1 MISKED
7 LSTLRSKNYQ
17 LIFNIGVPFSGKK
30 TQCEKISNE
39 FKYSKLYM
47 HEIIQKEIKSNTTLG
62 QEAKKYI
69 DNKEPIKTDILTSI
83 LISNI
88 IESHELSIMIEGFPN
103 TLEEALFFEQNV
115 IPITKIIQY
124 NASEEE
130 CYHRIEES
138 KLTGKF
144 PKDEFSKKYNEIL
157 KNVNEINNFYKP
169 FSIIHN
175 IDANKSI
182 AEVNCELKKN
192 LYPIIYSIIGKRYS
206 GKTEL
211 SKELNNKIGMTLIN
225 FDDFLKE
232 PEICERKSETEY
244 VINKFILK
252 LRKMQDI
259 RVLIEDFPQN
269 KDQYTFF
276 INNCRPLEKIYY
288 LNADNSS
295 CLERLKNIPVDDSNY
310 TDCSTLDSML
320 FEFEQKKPFIDFLKQ
335 KANLLEI
342 DVNSHKVL
350 TVERM
355 MKKIQPY
362 ITYIQVENDIT
373 PESKEELFNK
383 LKEKYHFWEII
394 ISDLIDNAKKRNMLP
409 NKPLEEITTEEK
421 INIIRKILFREECSK
436 IILNTFPLTMNE
448 LNLFESSL
456 CQISKYIVLTENQIL
471 SSIQDVNSMA
481 VYFYKKNIVT
491 TINPKDISKDYMVE
505 ECLDMTRDINIIFGM
520 PQTGKTSL
528 AKYFKDNFGFELL
541 DFKELTEKVKKTKVD
556 PENPDAE
563 VEITFPDLV
572 NGLKDYLKNT
582 PLNKKI
588 IVDNVFIPNS
598 PEPFLIDT
606 YEKAVEIV
614 KAIGSFRNLYIIDI
628 DEKTLL
634 DRYKAKE
641 GITEELSE
649 DQKAAFNETLEK
661 PKKLLDDIKNA
672 SNYIINLK
680 YGKTLMDTLK
690 TVNENIGYNFI
701 LIKHEYD
708 ISLEK
713 TLKLFA
719 ARNKLL
725 YINVPRLIYEH
736 FYENDEDA
744 KKLEGFYGKKLLKQ
758 ECKNQENIEE
768 IIYYKYNPVHFEK
781 KLVNSLILKYISIN
795 YRNFENT
802 GHFILLS
809 GYLNYDL
816 LQNPEEPYNL
826 PLLEIKNSMEL
837 GELTAF
843 VQMTRSDIK
852 HIEDEK
858 PEQIIIE
865 KPKKKKKQP
874 KEGEEGEGEGGEGG
888 EAEGEKP
895 EGEEGA
901 EGENP
906 EGEEEKQEEEEPQE
920 EENPDGAP
928 KFKPENFSW
937 TSYDGKPRNYVQV
950 LKRLKAYPVKF
961 IEASDTCREE
971 LIKVI
976 GSHIDNYM
984 ARKESGYTGMITII
998 KINGEVPEETDES
1011 VNKVSRFIETRR
1023 EAEILGN
1030 KGKLI
1035 KDKRKAGGYSEVL

>member
-17 LIFNIGVPFSGKK
+17 LIFNIGVPSSGKK
-30 TQCEKISNE
+30 TQCEKIANE
-39 FKYSKLYM
+39 FKYSKLSM
-47 HEIIQKEIKSNTTLG
+47 QELIDKEIQSNTHIG
-62 QEAKKYI
+62 KEAKKYI
-69 DNKEPIKTDILTSI
+69 DKNEQINTEILTSI

-103 TLEEALFFEQNV
+103 TLQEALYFEETV

-124 NASEEE
+124 NAKEED
-130 CYHRIEES
+130 CFYRYEEAKKDK
-138 KLTGKF
+138 KLTKE
-144 PKDEFSKKYNEIL
+144 EFSKKYNDVL
-157 KNVNEINNFYKP
+157 KNVNEINAFYSP
-169 FSIIHN
+169 FSIIHI
-175 IDANKSI
+175 IDASKSI
-182 AEVNCELKKN
+182 AEVNSELKKK

-211 SKELNNKIGMTLIN
+211 SKELHNKTGMTLLN
-225 FDDFLKE
+225 FNDFLYE
-232 PEICERKSETEY
+232 PDICERVGETEF

-252 LRKMQDI
+252 LRKMQDV
-259 RVLIEDFPQN
+259 RVLIEDFPKN
-269 KDQYTFF
+269 KEQYIYF
-276 INNCRPLEKIYY
+276 INNCRSLEKIYY
-288 LNADNSS
+288 LNADNSF
-295 CLERLKNIPVDDSNY
+295 CLERLKNISVDDSNY

-320 FEFEQKKPFIDFLKQ
+320 YEFEQKKSFIDFLKQ

-350 TVERM
+350 TIERM

-362 ITYIQVENDIT
+362 IAYIQVENDIST
-373 PESKEELFNK
+373 ENKEELFNK
-383 LKEKYHFWEII
+383 LKDKYNFREII
-394 ISDLIDNAKKRNMLP
+394 LNDLIDNCKKRNMIP
-409 NKPLEEITTEEK
+409 DKAIEEITTEEK
-421 INIIRKILFREECSK
+421 IDLIRKILFREECSK
-436 IILNTFPLTMNE
+436 VILNTFPCTIEE

-491 TINPKDISKDYMVE
+491 TINPKDISKDYVVE
-505 ECLDMTRDINIIFGM
+505 ECLDMTRDINIIYGM

-541 DFKELTEKVKKTKVD
+541 DFKELTDKIKKSKAD
-556 PENPDAE
+556 PENPEAE
-563 VEITFPDLV
+563 AEITFPDLV
-572 NGLKDYLKNT
+572 NGLKDYLKKIS
-582 PLNKKI
+582 LNKRI
-588 IVDNVFIPNS
+588 IVDNIFIQNS
-598 PEPFLIDT
+598 PDPFLIDT
-606 YEKAVEIV
+606 YEKAVEII
-614 KAIGSFRNLYIIDI
+614 KTIGCFRNLYLIDI
-628 DEKTLL
+628 DEKTLIT
-634 DRYKAKE
+634 RYKAKE

-649 DQKAAFNETLEK
+649 DQKAAFNETLDK
-661 PKKLLDDIKNA
+661 PKKLLEDIKKV
-672 SNYIINLK
+672 SNYVIDLK
-680 YGKTLMDTLK
+680 YGSSLVNTIK
-690 TVNENIGYNFI
+690 TVNEDIGYNFI
-701 LIKHEYD
+701 IIKHEYD
-708 ISLEK
+708 ISIEK

-725 YINVPRLIYEH
+725 YINVPKLIYEH

-744 KKLEGFYGKKLLKQ
+744 KKLEGFYRKKQLKV
-758 ECKNQENIEE
+758 ECKNKENIEE

-781 KLVNSLILKYISIN
+781 NIVNKLVLKYIATN
-795 YRNFENT
+795 YRNIENT
-802 GHFILLS
+802 GNFILLS

-843 VQMTRSDIK
+843 VQITRSDIK

-865 KPKKKKKQP
+865 KPAKKKKEP
-874 KEGEEGEGEGGEGG
+874 KEGEGEQGEGE
-888 EAEGEKP
+888 K
-895 EGEEGA
+895 EEGA

-906 EGEEEKQEEEEPQE
+906 EGEEEKQEEEEPPE
-920 EENPDGAP
+920 EENPDGKP

-950 LKRLKAYPVKF
+950 LKRLKAYPIKF

-976 GSHIDNYM
+976 GSHIDNFM
-984 ARKESGYTGMITII
+984 ARKESSYNGMITII

>member
-7 LSTLRSKNYQ
+7 LYTLKEKNYQ
-17 LIFNIGVPFSGKK
+17 LIFNVGPPFSGKK

-39 FKYSKLYM
+39 FKYSKIFM
-47 HEIIQKEIKSNTTLG
+47 HEIIQKEIKLNTNLG
-62 QEAKKYI
+62 KEAKKYL
-69 DNKEPIKTDILTSI
+69 DNKELIKTEILTSI

-115 IPITKIIQY
+115 IPITKIINY
-124 NASEEE
+124 KANLDE
-130 CYHRIEES
+130 CFNRFEES
-138 KLTGKF
+138 K
-144 PKDEFSKKYNEIL
+144 PKEKMSKEEFSKKYNEII
-157 KNVNEINNFYKP
+157 KNVEIINKFYIP

-182 AEVNCELKKN
+182 AEVNSELKVH
-192 LYPIIYSIIGKRYS
+192 LYPIIYTIIGKRYS

-211 SKELNNKIGMTLIN
+211 SKVLNNKIGMNLLN
-225 FDDFLKE
+225 FNDFLKE
-232 PEICERKSETEY
+232 PEISGRKGDTEY

-252 LRKMQDI
+252 LRKMQDV

-269 KDQYTFF
+269 KEQYIFF
-276 INNCRPLEKIYY
+276 INNCRKLEKIYY

-295 CLERLKNIPVDDSNY
+295 CLERLKNIPIDDNNY

-320 FEFEQKKPFIDFLKQ
+320 FQFEQKKTFLDFLK
-335 KANLLEI
+335 KEANLLEI

-350 TVERM
+350 TIERM

-362 ITYIQVENDIT
+362 IAYIQVENDISN
-373 PESKEELFNK
+373 ESKEELFNK
-383 LKEKYHFWEII
+383 LKEKYQFWEII
-394 ISDLIDNAKKRNMLP
+394 ISDLIENAKKRNMLP
-409 NKPLEEITTEEK
+409 DKPLEEITAEAK
-421 INIIRKILFREECSK
+421 INLIRKILFREDCTK
-436 IILNTFPLTMNE
+436 IILNTFPLNIDD

-456 CQISKYIVLTENQIL
+456 CQICKYIVLTENLIL

-491 TINPKDISKDYMVE
+491 TINPKDISKDYVVE
-505 ECLDMTRDINIIFGM
+505 ECLDMTRDINIIYGM

-541 DFKELTEKVKKTKVD
+541 DFKDLTEKVKKTKVD

-563 VEITFPDLV
+563 VEITFQDLV
-572 NGLKDYLKNT
+572 NGLKNYLNNT
-582 PLNKKI
+582 PLSTKI
-588 IVDNVFIPNS
+588 IVDNIFIANS

-606 YEKAVEIV
+606 YEKAITII
-614 KAIGSFRNLYIIDI
+614 KTIGNFRNLYLIDI
-628 DEKTLL
+628 DEKTLINK
-634 DRYKAKE
+634 YKAKE

-649 DQKAAFNETLEK
+649 DQKAAFNESLEK
-661 PKKLLDDIKNA
+661 PKKLLEDIKKIT
-672 SNYIINLK
+672 NYTISLK
-680 YGKTLMDTLK
+680 YGNTLANTIS
-690 TVNENIGYNFI
+690 TVNEDIGYNFI
-701 LIKHEYD
+701 IIKHEYD
-708 ISLEK
+708 IGLEK

-725 YINVPRLIYEH
+725 YINVPKLIYEH
-736 FYENDEDA
+736 FYENDEDS
-744 KKLEGFYGKKLLKQ
+744 KKLEGFYGKKILKQ
-758 ECKNQENIEE
+758 QCKNQENLEE

-781 KLVNSLILKYISIN
+781 NIVNKIILKYISTN
-795 YRNFENT
+795 YRNIENT
-802 GHFILLS
+802 GNFILLS

-826 PLLEIKNSMEL
+826 PLLEIKNAMEL

-843 VQMTRSDIK
+843 VQITRNDIK
-852 HIEDEK
+852 YVEDEK
-858 PEQIIIE
+858 PEQIVIE
-865 KPKKKKKQP
+865 KPSKKKKQP
-874 KEGEEGEGEGGEGG
+874 KEGEEGEDKGEKEEGEGEGGG
-888 EAEGEKP
+888 
-895 EGEEGA
+895 

-906 EGEEEKQEEEEPQE
+906 EGEEEKQDEEEPQE
-920 EENPDGAP
+920 EENNPDGQP

-950 LKRLKAYPVKF
+950 LKRLKNYPLKF

-984 ARKESGYTGMITII
+984 ARKKSSYSGMITII

-1030 KGKLI
+1030 KGKII

>member
-7 LSTLRSKNYQ
+7 LYTLRSKNYQ
-17 LIFNIGVPFSGKK
+17 LIFNIGVPCSGKK

-39 FKYSKLYM
+39 FKYSKLYL
-47 HEIIQKEIKSNTTLG
+47 HEIIQKEIKSNTKLG
-62 QEAKKYI
+62 QEAKKHI
-69 DNKEPIKTDILTSI
+69 DNKEPIKTEILTSI

-88 IESHELSIMIEGFPN
+88 IESQELSIMIEGFPN

-115 IPITKIIQY
+115 IPISKIINY
-124 NASEEE
+124 NANLDE
-130 CYHRIEES
+130 CFNRYEES
-138 KLTGKF
+138 KS
-144 PKDEFSKKYNEIL
+144 KDKLSKEDFSKKFNEIL
-157 KNVNEINNFYKP
+157 KNVNEINNFYTQ

-182 AEVNCELKKN
+182 AEVNSEIKKH
-192 LYPIIYSIIGKRYS
+192 LYPIIYTIIGKRYS

-211 SKELNNKIGMTLIN
+211 SKELKNKIGMSLLDFN
-225 FDDFLKE
+225 NFLKE
-232 PEICERKSETEY
+232 PEICERKEDTEY
-244 VINKFILK
+244 VMNKFILK
-252 LRKMQDI
+252 LRKMQDL

-269 KDQYTFF
+269 KDQYIFF
-276 INNCRPLEKIYY
+276 INNCRQLEKIYY

-320 FEFEQKKPFIDFLKQ
+320 FQFEQKKNFLDFLKQ

-350 TVERM
+350 TIERM

-362 ITYIQVENDIT
+362 IAYIQVENDISS
-373 PESKEELFNK
+373 ENKEELFNK
-383 LKEKYHFWEII
+383 LKEKYKFWEII
-394 ISDLIDNAKKRNMLP
+394 ISDLIENAKKRNMLP

-421 INIIRKILFREECSK
+421 INLIRKILFREDCKK
-436 IILNTFPLTMNE
+436 IILNTFPLTMDE

-456 CQISKYIVLTENQIL
+456 CQINKYIVLTENLIL

-491 TINPKDISKDYMVE
+491 TINPKDISKDYVVE
-505 ECLDMTRDINIIFGM
+505 ECLDMTRDINIIYGM

-541 DFKELTEKVKKTKVD
+541 DFKELTERVKKTKVD

-572 NGLKDYLKNT
+572 NGLKNYLNNT

-588 IVDNVFIPNS
+588 IVDNVFIQNS
-598 PEPFLIDT
+598 PDPFLIDT
-606 YEKAVEIV
+606 YEKAIEII
-614 KAIGSFRNLYIIDI
+614 KTIGNFRKLYLIDI
-628 DEKTLL
+628 DEKTLI
-634 DRYKAKE
+634 DRYKKKE

-649 DQKAAFNETLEK
+649 DQKAAFNESLEK
-661 PKKLLDDIKNA
+661 PKKLLEDIKKI

-680 YGKTLMDTLK
+680 YGNTLMNTIK
-690 TVNENIGYNFI
+690 VVNEDIGYNFI
-701 LIKHEYD
+701 IIKHEYD

-725 YINVPRLIYEH
+725 YINVPKLIYEH

-744 KKLEGFYGKKLLKQ
+744 KQLEGFYGKKLLKQ
-758 ECKNQENIEE
+758 ECKNQDNLEE
-768 IIYYKYNPVHFEK
+768 LIYYKYNPVHFEK
-781 KLVNSLILKYISIN
+781 NIVNKLILKYISTN
-795 YRNFENT
+795 YRNIENT
-802 GHFILLS
+802 GNFILLS

-826 PLLEIKNSMEL
+826 PLLEIKNAMEL

-843 VQMTRSDIK
+843 VQITRSDIK
-852 HIEDEK
+852 HVEDEK
-858 PEQIIIE
+858 PKQLIIE
-865 KPKKKKKQP
+865 KPTKKKKEP
-874 KEGEEGEGEGGEGG
+874 KEGEEGEGQGEKEEGEGGGEG
-888 EAEGEKP
+888 
-895 EGEEGA
+895 
-901 EGENP
+901 ENQ
-906 EGEEEKQEEEEPQE
+906 EGEEEKQDEEEPQE
-920 EENPDGAP
+920 EENPDGKP

-950 LKRLKAYPVKF
+950 LKRLKAYPLKF

-984 ARKESGYTGMITII
+984 ARKESSYSGMITII

-1035 KDKRKAGGYSEVL
+1035 KDKRKAAGYSEVL

>member
-17 LIFNIGVPFSGKK
+17 LIFNIGVPCSGKK
-30 TQCEKISNE
+30 TQCEKIANE
-39 FKYSKLYM
+39 FKYSKLNM
-47 HEIIQKEIKSNTTLG
+47 HELIEKEIKSNTHIG

-69 DNKEPIKTDILTSI
+69 DKNEQINTEILVSI
-83 LISNI
+83 LIGNI
-88 IESHELSIMIEGFPN
+88 IESHELSIMIDGFPN
-103 TLEEALFFEQNV
+103 TLDEALFFEQKV

-130 CYHRIEES
+130 CFYRFEES
-138 KLTGKF
+138 K
-144 PKDEFSKKYNEIL
+144 KDKNVTKEEFSKKYNEVL
-157 KNVNEINNFYKP
+157 KNVNEINAFYSP
-169 FSIIHN
+169 FSIIHT

-182 AEVNCELKKN
+182 AEVNSELKKK
-192 LYPIIYSIIGKRYS
+192 LYPIIYTIIGKRYS

-211 SKELNNKIGMTLIN
+211 SKELHNKIGMTILN
-225 FDDFLKE
+225 FNQFLRE
-232 PEICERKSETEY
+232 PEISERVGETEY

-252 LRKMQDI
+252 LRRMQDV
-259 RVLIEDFPQN
+259 RVLIEDFPKN
-269 KDQYTFF
+269 KEQYIYFV
-276 INNCRPLEKIYY
+276 NNCRPLETIYY

-310 TDCSTLDSML
+310 TDCSKLDSML
-320 FEFEQKKPFIDFLKQ
+320 FEFEQKKTFLDFLRQ

-350 TVERM
+350 TIERM

-362 ITYIQVENDIT
+362 IAYIQVENDINI
-373 PESKEELFNK
+373 ESKEELFNK
-383 LKEKYHFWEII
+383 LKEKYKFREII
-394 ISDLIDNAKKRNMLP
+394 INDLIDNCKKRNMIPDKP
-409 NKPLEEITTEEK
+409 NEEISTEEK
-421 INIIRKILFREECSK
+421 INLIRKILFKEECTK
-436 IILNTFPLTMNE
+436 VILNTFPLTIEE

-491 TINPKDISKDYMVE
+491 TINPKDISKDYVVE
-505 ECLDMTRDINIIFGM
+505 ECLDMTRDINIIYGM

-541 DFKELTEKVKKTKVD
+541 DFKELTDKIKKSKAD

-563 VEITFPDLV
+563 VEIAFPDLV
-572 NGLKDYLKNT
+572 NGLKDYLKKVS
-582 PLNKKI
+582 LNKRI
-588 IVDNVFIPNS
+588 IVDNIFIQNS
-598 PEPFLIDT
+598 PDPFLIDT
-606 YEKAVEIV
+606 YEKAVEII
-614 KAIGSFRNLYIIDI
+614 KTIGCFRNLYLIDI
-628 DEKTLL
+628 DEKTLIT
-634 DRYKAKE
+634 RYKAKE

-649 DQKAAFNETLEK
+649 DQKAAFNETLDK
-661 PKKLLDDIKNA
+661 PKKLLEDIKKV
-672 SNYIINLK
+672 SNYIIDLK
-680 YGKTLMDTLK
+680 YGNSLINTIK
-690 TVNENIGYNFI
+690 TVNEDIGYNFI
-701 LIKHEYD
+701 IIKHEYD
-708 ISLEK
+708 ISIEK

-725 YINVPRLIYEH
+725 YINVPKLIYEH

-744 KKLEGFYGKKLLKQ
+744 KKLEGFYGKKELKV
-758 ECKNQENIEE
+758 ECKNKENLEE
-768 IIYYKYNPVHFEK
+768 IIYYKYNPIHFEK
-781 KLVNSLILKYISIN
+781 NIVNNLILKYIATN
-795 YRNFENT
+795 YRNIENT
-802 GHFILLS
+802 GNFILLS

-843 VQMTRSDIK
+843 VQITRNDIK
-852 HIEDEK
+852 YIEDEK

-865 KPKKKKKQP
+865 KPSKKKKEP
-874 KEGEEGEGEGGEGG
+874 KEGEQE
-888 EAEGEKP
+888 EGEK
-895 EGEEGA
+895 EEGA
-901 EGENP
+901 EGEGENP

-920 EENPDGAP
+920 EENPDGKP
-928 KFKPENFSW
+928 KFKPENFAW

-950 LKRLKAYPVKF
+950 LKRLKAYPIKT

-976 GSHIDNYM
+976 GSHIDNFM
-984 ARKESGYTGMITII
+984 ARKESSYSGMITII

>member
-17 LIFNIGVPFSGKK
+17 LIFNIGVPSSGKK

-39 FKYSKLYM
+39 FKYSKLSM
-47 HEIIQKEIKSNTTLG
+47 QELIDKEIQSNTHIG
-62 QEAKKYI
+62 KEAKKYI
-69 DNKEPIKTDILTSI
+69 DKNEQINTEILTSI

-103 TLEEALFFEQNV
+103 TLQEALYFEETV

-124 NASEEE
+124 NAKEED
-130 CYHRIEES
+130 CFYRYEEAKKDK
-138 KLTGKF
+138 KLTKE
-144 PKDEFSKKYNEIL
+144 EFSKKYNDVL
-157 KNVNEINNFYKP
+157 KNVNEINAFYSP
-169 FSIIHN
+169 FSIIHI
-175 IDANKSI
+175 IDASKSI
-182 AEVNCELKKN
+182 AEVNSELKKK

-211 SKELNNKIGMTLIN
+211 SKELHNKTGMTLLN
-225 FDDFLKE
+225 FNDFLHE
-232 PEICERKSETEY
+232 PDICERVGETEY

-269 KDQYTFF
+269 KEQYIYF
-276 INNCRPLEKIYY
+276 INNCRSLEKIYY

-295 CLERLKNIPVDDSNY
+295 CLERLKNISVDDSNY

-320 FEFEQKKPFIDFLKQ
+320 YEFEQKKSFIDFLKQ

-350 TVERM
+350 TIERM

-362 ITYIQVENDIT
+362 IAYIQVENDIST
-373 PESKEELFNK
+373 ENKEELFNK
-383 LKEKYHFWEII
+383 LKDKYNFREII
-394 ISDLIDNAKKRNMLP
+394 LNDLIDNCKKRNMIP
-409 NKPLEEITTEEK
+409 DKAIEEITTEEK
-421 INIIRKILFREECSK
+421 IDLIRKILFREECTK
-436 IILNTFPLTMNE
+436 VILNTFPCTIEE

-491 TINPKDISKDYMVE
+491 TINPKDISKDYVVE
-505 ECLDMTRDINIIFGM
+505 ECLDMTRDINIIYGM

-541 DFKELTEKVKKTKVD
+541 DFKELTDKIKKSKAD
-556 PENPDAE
+556 PENPEAE
-563 VEITFPDLV
+563 VEIAFPDLV
-572 NGLKDYLKNT
+572 NGLKDYLKKV
-582 PLNKKI
+582 PLNKRI
-588 IVDNVFIPNS
+588 IVDNIFIQNS
-598 PEPFLIDT
+598 PDPFLIDT
-606 YEKAVEIV
+606 YEKAVEII
-614 KAIGSFRNLYIIDI
+614 KTIGCFRNLYLIDI
-628 DEKTLL
+628 DEKTLIT
-634 DRYKAKE
+634 RYKAKE

-649 DQKAAFNETLEK
+649 DQKAAFNETLDK
-661 PKKLLDDIKNA
+661 PKKLLEDIKKV
-672 SNYIINLK
+672 SNYVIDLK
-680 YGKTLMDTLK
+680 YGSSLINTIK
-690 TVNENIGYNFI
+690 TVNEDIGYNFI
-701 LIKHEYD
+701 IIKHEYD
-708 ISLEK
+708 ISIEK

-725 YINVPRLIYEH
+725 YINVPKLIYEH

-744 KKLEGFYGKKLLKQ
+744 KKLEGFYGKKQLKV
-758 ECKNQENIEE
+758 ECKNKENIEE

-781 KLVNSLILKYISIN
+781 NIVNKLVLKYIATN
-795 YRNFENT
+795 YRNIENT
-802 GHFILLS
+802 GNFILLS

-843 VQMTRSDIK
+843 VQITRSDIK

-865 KPKKKKKQP
+865 KPAKKKKEP
-874 KEGEEGEGEGGEGG
+874 KEGEGEQGEGE
-888 EAEGEKP
+888 K
-895 EGEEGA
+895 EEGA

-906 EGEEEKQEEEEPQE
+906 EGEEEKQEEEEPPE
-920 EENPDGAP
+920 EENPDGKP

-937 TSYDGKPRNYVQV
+937 TSYDEKPRNYVQV
-950 LKRLKAYPVKF
+950 LKRLKAYPIKF

-976 GSHIDNYM
+976 GSHIDNFM
-984 ARKESGYTGMITII
+984 ARKESSYNGMITII

>member
-17 LIFNIGVPFSGKK
+17 LIFNIGVPYSGKK
-30 TQCEKISNE
+30 TQCEKIANE
-39 FKYSKLYM
+39 YKYSKLYM
-47 HEIIQKEIKSNTTLG
+47 KEMIEKEIKSNTILG

-69 DNKEPIKTDILTSI
+69 DNKEQIKTEILTSI
-83 LISNI
+83 LMSNI

-103 TLEEALFFEQNV
+103 TLDEALYFEQNV

-124 NASEEE
+124 NANEKE
-130 CYHRIEES
+130 CFYRLEES
-138 KLTGKF
+138 KNGEKMTKE
-144 PKDEFSKKYNEIL
+144 EFSKKYNEVL
-157 KNVNEINNFYKP
+157 KNVTEINNFYSP

-182 AEVNCELKKN
+182 AEVNSDLKKK
-192 LYPIIYSIIGKRYS
+192 LYPIIYTIIGKRYS
-206 GKTEL
+206 GNTEL
-211 SKELNNKIGMTLIN
+211 SKELNKKIGMTLLN
-225 FDDFLKE
+225 FDDFLHE
-232 PEICERKSETEY
+232 PEICERANETEY
-244 VINKFILK
+244 VINNFILK
-252 LRKMQDI
+252 LRKMQDT

-269 KDQYTFF
+269 KEQYIYF
-276 INNCRPLEKIYY
+276 INNCRSLEKIYY
-288 LNADNSS
+288 LNANNSS
-295 CLERLKNIPVDDSNY
+295 CLERLKNISVDDSNY
-310 TDCSTLDSML
+310 TDCSKLDSML
-320 FEFEQKKPFIDFLKQ
+320 FEFEQKKNFIEFLRQ

-350 TVERM
+350 TIERM

-362 ITYIQVENDIT
+362 IAYIQVENDISN
-373 PESKEELFNK
+373 ESKEELFNK
-383 LKEKYHFWEII
+383 LKEKYNFCEII
-394 ISDLIDNAKKRNMLP
+394 ISDLIENCKKRNMLP
-409 NKPLEEITTEEK
+409 NKPIEEITTEEK
-421 INIIRKILFREECSK
+421 INLIRKILFREENTK
-436 IILNTFPLTMNE
+436 VILNTFPLTMDE

-491 TINPKDISKDYMVE
+491 TINPKDLSKDYIVE
-505 ECLDMTRDINIIFGM
+505 ECLDMTRDINIIYGM

-541 DFKELTEKVKKTKVD
+541 DFKELTEKIKKSKAD

-572 NGLKDYLKNT
+572 NGLKDYLKKT
-582 PLNKKI
+582 PLNRRI
-588 IVDNVFIPNS
+588 IVDNIFIQNS

-606 YEKAVEIV
+606 YEKAVEII
-614 KAIGSFRNLYIIDI
+614 KAIGSFRNLYLIEI
-628 DEKTLL
+628 DEKTLIK
-634 DRYKAKE
+634 RYKAKE

-649 DQKAAFNETLEK
+649 DQKAAFNETLDK
-661 PKKLLDDIKNA
+661 PKKLLEDIKKI
-672 SNYIINLK
+672 STYTIKLK
-680 YGKTLMDTLK
+680 YGNTLMNTIK
-690 TVNENIGYNFI
+690 TVNEDIGYNFI
-701 LIKHEYD
+701 IIKHEYD
-708 ISLEK
+708 ISIEK

-725 YINVPRLIYEH
+725 YINVPKLIYEH
-736 FYENDEDA
+736 FCENDEDA
-744 KKLEGFYGKKLLKQ
+744 KKLEGFYGKKILKV
-758 ECKNQENIEE
+758 ECKNPENLEE

-781 KLVNSLILKYISIN
+781 NLVNKLILKYIATN
-795 YRNFENT
+795 YRNIENT
-802 GHFILLS
+802 GNFILLS

-826 PLLEIKNSMEL
+826 PLLEIKSSMEL

-843 VQMTRSDIK
+843 VQITRSDIK

-865 KPKKKKKQP
+865 KPSKKKKQP
-874 KEGEEGEGEGGEGG
+874 KEGEQGEGEGEGEKGEG
-888 EAEGEKP
+888 EGA
-895 EGEEGA
+895 A

-906 EGEEEKQEEEEPQE
+906 EGEEEKQEDEEPPE
-920 EENPDGAP
+920 EENPDGPP

-950 LKRLKAYPVKF
+950 LKRLKAYPIKF

-984 ARKESGYTGMITII
+984 ARKESSYSGMITII

>member
-7 LSTLRSKNYQ
+7 LSTLRAKNYQ
-17 LIFNIGVPFSGKK
+17 LIFNIGVPYSGKK
-30 TQCEKISNE
+30 TQCEKIANE

-47 HEIIQKEIKSNTTLG
+47 HEMIEKEIKSNTILG
-62 QEAKKYI
+62 QEAKKFI
-69 DNKEPIKTDILTSI
+69 DNKEQIKTEILASI
-83 LISNI
+83 LMSNI

-103 TLEEALFFEQNV
+103 TLDEALYFEQNV

-124 NASEEE
+124 NANEKE
-130 CYHRIEES
+130 CFYRLEES
-138 KLTGKF
+138 KKSEKMTKE
-144 PKDEFSKKYNEIL
+144 EFSKKYNEVL
-157 KNVNEINNFYKP
+157 KNVTEINNFYSP

-182 AEVNCELKKN
+182 AEVNSDLKKK
-192 LYPIIYSIIGKRYS
+192 LYPIIYTIIGKRYS

-211 SKELNNKIGMTLIN
+211 SKELNNKIGMTLLN
-225 FDDFLKE
+225 FNDFLHE
-232 PEICERKSETEY
+232 PEICERAKETEY
-244 VINKFILK
+244 VINNFILK
-252 LRKMQDI
+252 LRKMQDT

-269 KDQYTFF
+269 KEQYIYF
-276 INNCRPLEKIYY
+276 INNCRSLEKIYY

-295 CLERLKNIPVDDSNY
+295 CLERLKNISVDDSNY

-320 FEFEQKKPFIDFLKQ
+320 FEFEQKKNFIEFLRQ

-350 TVERM
+350 TIERM

-362 ITYIQVENDIT
+362 IAYIQVENDISN
-373 PESKEELFNK
+373 ESKEELFNK
-383 LKEKYHFWEII
+383 LKEKYNFCEII
-394 ISDLIDNAKKRNMLP
+394 ISDLIENCKKRNMLP
-409 NKPLEEITTEEK
+409 DKPIEEITTEEK
-421 INIIRKILFREECSK
+421 INLIRKILFREESTK
-436 IILNTFPLTMNE
+436 VILNTFPLTMDE

-491 TINPKDISKDYMVE
+491 TINPKDISKDYVVE
-505 ECLDMTRDINIIFGM
+505 ECLDMTRDINIIYGM

-528 AKYFKDNFGFELL
+528 AKYYKDNFGFELL
-541 DFKELTEKVKKTKVD
+541 DFKELTEKIKKSKAD

-563 VEITFPDLV
+563 VEIAFPDLV
-572 NGLKDYLKNT
+572 NGLKDYLKKT
-582 PLNKKI
+582 PLNKRI
-588 IVDNVFIPNS
+588 IVDNVFIQNS
-598 PEPFLIDT
+598 PDPFLIDT
-606 YEKAVEIV
+606 YEKAVEII
-614 KAIGSFRNLYIIDI
+614 KAIGSFRNLYLIDI
-628 DEKTLL
+628 DEKTLIN
-634 DRYKAKE
+634 RYKVKE

-649 DQKAAFNETLEK
+649 DQKAAFNETLDK
-661 PKKLLDDIKNA
+661 PKKLLEDIKKI
-672 SNYIINLK
+672 SNYTINLK
-680 YGKTLMDTLK
+680 YGNTLMNTIK
-690 TVNENIGYNFI
+690 TVNEDIGYNFI
-701 LIKHEYD
+701 IIKHEYD
-708 ISLEK
+708 ISIEK

-725 YINVPRLIYEH
+725 YINVPKLIYEH
-736 FYENDEDA
+736 FCENDEDA
-744 KKLEGFYGKKLLKQ
+744 KKLEGFYGKKILKV
-758 ECKNQENIEE
+758 ECKNQENLEE

-781 KLVNSLILKYISIN
+781 NLVNKLILKYIATN
-795 YRNFENT
+795 YRNIENT
-802 GHFILLS
+802 GNFILLS

-826 PLLEIKNSMEL
+826 PLLEIKSSMEL

-843 VQMTRSDIK
+843 VQITRSDIK

-865 KPKKKKKQP
+865 KPSKKKKQP
-874 KEGEEGEGEGGEGG
+874 KEGEQGEGEGEG
-888 EAEGEKP
+888 EGEKG
-895 EGEEGA
+895 EGEGAA

-906 EGEEEKQEEEEPQE
+906 EGEEEKQEDEEPPE
-920 EENPDGAP
+920 EENPDGPP

-950 LKRLKAYPVKF
+950 LKRLKAYPIKF

-984 ARKESGYTGMITII
+984 ARKESSYSGMITII

>member
-7 LSTLRSKNYQ
+7 LLTLRSKNYQ
-17 LIFNIGVPFSGKK
+17 LIFNIGVPYSGKK
-30 TQCEKISNE
+30 TQCENIANE

-47 HEIIQKEIKSNTTLG
+47 HEIIQKEISSNTNLG
-62 QEAKKYI
+62 QEINKYI
-69 DNKEPIKTDILTSI
+69 ENKEQIRAEILTSI

-88 IESHELSIMIEGFPN
+88 IESQQLSIMIEGFPN

-124 NASEEE
+124 NADEEI
-130 CYHRIEES
+130 CFHRLEET
-138 KLTGKF
+138 KTNKIMLKE
-144 PKDEFSKKYNEIL
+144 EFSKKYKEIL
-157 KNVNEINNFYKP
+157 KNVNEISNFYLP
-169 FSIIHN
+169 FSIIKT

-182 AEVNCELKKN
+182 AEVNSELKKN

-211 SKELNNKIGMTLIN
+211 SKVLNNKIGMTLLN
-225 FDDFLKE
+225 FSDFLKE
-232 PEICERKSETEY
+232 PEICERVGETEY
-244 VINKFILK
+244 VINNFISK
-252 LRKMQDI
+252 LRKIQDI
-259 RVLIEDFPQN
+259 RVLVEDFPQN
-269 KDQYTFF
+269 KEQYIYFT
-276 INNCRPLEKIYY
+276 NNCRHLEKIYY
-288 LNADNSS
+288 LNVENSS
-295 CLERLKNIPVDDSNY
+295 CLERLKNIQIDDSNY
-310 TDCSTLDSML
+310 TNCSTLDSML
-320 FEFEQKKPFIDFLKQ
+320 FEFEQKKNFIDFLRQ

-342 DVNSHKVL
+342 DVNSHQVL
-350 TVERM
+350 TIERM

-362 ITYIQVENDIT
+362 IAYIQVENDIN
-373 PESKEELFNK
+373 PKSKGELFNK
-383 LKEKYHFWEII
+383 LKEKYGFREII
-394 ISDLIDNAKKRNMLP
+394 ISDLIENAKKRNMLP
-409 NKPLEEITTEEK
+409 DKPIEKVTSEEK
-421 INIIRKILFREECSK
+421 ISLIKKILFKEESK
-436 IILNTFPLTMNE
+436 KILLNTFPLTIDE
-448 LNLFESSL
+448 LDLFQSSL
-456 CQISKYIVLTENQIL
+456 CQISKYIVLTENLIL

-491 TINPKDISKDYMVE
+491 TINPKDISKDYVVE

-556 PENPDAE
+556 PENPEAE
-563 VEITFPDLV
+563 VEINFPDLV
-572 NGLKDYLKNT
+572 KGLKDYLNNS
-582 PLNKKI
+582 PLNKRI
-588 IVDNVFIPNS
+588 RVDNVFIQNS
-598 PEPFLIDT
+598 PDPFLIDT
-606 YEKAVEIV
+606 YEKAVEII
-614 KAIGSFRNLYIIDI
+614 KTIGSFRNLYLINI
-628 DEKTLL
+628 DEKTMI
-634 DRYKAKE
+634 DRYKQKE
-641 GITEELSE
+641 GITDEITEE
-649 DQKAAFNETLEK
+649 QKASFNETIDK
-661 PKKLLDDIKNA
+661 PKKLLEDIKKIA
-672 SNYIINLK
+672 NYTINFK
-680 YGKTLMDTLK
+680 YGKTLMDTIK
-690 TVNENIGYNFI
+690 TVNEDIGYNFI
-701 LIKHEYD
+701 IIKHEYD
-708 ISLEK
+708 ISIEK
-713 TLKLFA
+713 TLNLFA

-725 YINVPRLIYEH
+725 YVNVPKLIYEH

-744 KKLEGFYGKKLLKQ
+744 KKLEGFYGKKVLKK
-758 ECKNQENIEE
+758 ECKTHENIEKL
-768 IIYYKYNPVHFEK
+768 IYYKYNPVHFEK
-781 KLVNSLILKYISIN
+781 NIVNKLILKYIATN

-802 GHFILLS
+802 GNFILLS

-826 PLLEIKNSMEL
+826 PLLEIKSSMEL

-843 VQMTRSDIK
+843 VQITRGDIK
-852 HIEDEK
+852 LIEDEK

-865 KPKKKKKQP
+865 KPSKKKKQP
-874 KEGEEGEGEGGEGG
+874 KDGEEGEGEGEKDE
-888 EAEGEKP
+888 EARD
-895 EGEEGA
+895 A
-901 EGENP
+901 EGENA
-906 EGEEEKQEEEEPQE
+906 EGEEEKQEEEPQE

-984 ARKESGYTGMITII
+984 ARKESSYSGMITII

>member
-47 HEIIQKEIKSNTTLG
+47 QDIIKKEIKSNTNLG
-62 QEAKKYI
+62 QEVKKFI
-69 DNKEPIKTDILTSI
+69 DNKEPIKTDILVSI

-88 IESHELSIMIEGFPN
+88 IESPEQSIMIEGFPN
-103 TLEEALFFEQNV
+103 TLDEALFFEQNV

-124 NASEEE
+124 NANEEE
-130 CYHRIEES
+130 CYKRVEES
-138 KLTGKF
+138 KLNEKI
-144 PKDEFSKKYNEIL
+144 KKEEFSTKYNEIL
-157 KNVNEINNFYKP
+157 KNVNEINKFYTP
-169 FSIIHN
+169 FSIVKN

-182 AEVNCELKKN
+182 AEVNSELKKH
-192 LYPIIYSIIGKRYS
+192 LYPIVYSIIGKRYS

-211 SKELNNKIGMTLIN
+211 SKELKNKIGMTLLN

-232 PEICERKSETEY
+232 PEILERKGETEF

-269 KDQYTFF
+269 KEQYIYF
-276 INNCRPLEKIYY
+276 INNCRQLEKIYF

-295 CLERLKNIPVDDSNY
+295 CLERLKNIPVDDCNY

-320 FEFEQKKPFIDFLKQ
+320 FEFEQKKSFIDFLKQ

-350 TVERM
+350 TIERM

-362 ITYIQVENDIT
+362 ITYIQVENDIN
-373 PESKEELFNK
+373 PENKEELFLK
-383 LKEKYHFWEII
+383 LKEKYNFWEIV
-394 ISDLIDNAKKRNMLP
+394 ISDLIENAKKRNMLP
-409 NKPLEEITTEEK
+409 DKPIEEITCKEK
-421 INIIRKILFREECSK
+421 INLIRKILFREECTK
-436 IILNTFPLTMNE
+436 IILNTFPLTIDE

-491 TINPKDISKDYMVE
+491 TINPKDISKDYVVE
-505 ECLDMTRDINIIFGM
+505 ECLDMTRDINIIYGM

-541 DFKELTEKVKKTKVD
+541 DFKELTEKVKKTKAD

-572 NGLKDYLKNT
+572 KGLKDYLNIT
-582 PLNKKI
+582 PLNKRI

-598 PEPFLIDT
+598 PDPFLIDT
-606 YEKAVEIV
+606 YEKAVEII
-614 KAIGSFRNLYIIDI
+614 KTIGSFRNLYLIDI

-634 DRYKAKE
+634 NRYKVKE

-661 PKKLLDDIKNA
+661 PRKLLEDIKA
-672 SNYIINLK
+672 ISNYIINLK
-680 YGKTLMDTLK
+680 YGNTLMNTIK
-690 TVNENIGYNFI
+690 TVNEDIGYNFI
-701 LIKHEYD
+701 IIKHEYD

-744 KKLEGFYGKKLLKQ
+744 KKLEGFYGKKLLKV
-758 ECKNQENIEE
+758 ECKNQENLEE
-768 IIYYKYNPVHFEK
+768 LIYYKYNPVHFEK
-781 KLVNSLILKYISIN
+781 NVVNQLILKYISSN
-795 YRNFENT
+795 YRNFEHT
-802 GHFILLS
+802 GNFIILS

-816 LQNPEEPYNL
+816 LLNPEEPYNL

-843 VQMTRSDIK
+843 VQMSRSDIK
-852 HIEDEK
+852 LIEDEK

-865 KPKKKKKQP
+865 KPKKKKVK
-874 KEGEEGEGEGGEGG
+874 KEGEEGEGEGEGG
-888 EAEGEKP
+888 EKQEGE
-895 EGEEGA
+895 GEAA

-920 EENPDGAP
+920 EENQDGAP

-1030 KGKLI
+1030 RGKLI